1 MIRITDTPKP
11 KDKFGSIPIRD
22 GKPTGNFALRP
33 HPDKRPQSFFLWGLL
48 KKIIAILLGAAL
60 ILALSSPLLVPY
72 LVTTLLAKH
81 LASELDRPV
90 TLPRAGFNPLTATLT
105 LHNLIIGPKLSKPHD
120 PVDPLLSASRLS
132 LEFKLNR
139 LMDGEVACIAET
151 DHFFLHLVRR
161 KDGTY
166 NLGQFIDTL
175 LPSAALLP
183 LRFSGGAFAV
193 SDSRLV
199 FTDELNGTIHHAEEI
214 ALSISSH
221 ATGPAI
227 PFRLQ
232 ATINGVAITLDDSAG
247 LTVTSALPSTAAQP
261 DPATQGEAP
270 EPETAADPALKTAET
285 IALVQDLANGLR
297 LYLPN
302 IAIPPVE
309 SRTEKPLTP

>member
-1 MIRITDTPKP
+1 MIRITDTLKP

-22 GKPTGNFALRP
+22 GKPTGSFALRP
-33 HPDKRPQSFFLWGLL
+33 QSPKRPQTFFPWAWLKKTVGLL
-48 KKIIAILLGAAL
+48 LGLAL
-60 ILALSSPLLVPY
+60 ILGLSSPLLVPY
-72 LVTTLLAKH
+72 LATTLLAEH
-81 LASELDRPV
+81 LAAALDRPV
-90 TLPRAGFNPLTATLT
+90 TIPRAQFNPLTSTLT

-132 LEFKLNR
+132 LGFELNR
-139 LMDGEVACIAET
+139 LMDGEVACTVEA

-166 NLGQFIDTL
+166 NLGQFIDAL

-183 LRFSGGAFAV
+183 LRFSGDTFAV

-199 FTDELNGTIHHAEEI
+199 FTDELNGTVHHAEEI
-214 ALSISSH
+214 TLNISPR
-221 ATGPAI
+221 ATAPAM

-232 ATINGVAITLDDSAG
+232 ATINGVVITLDDSTG
-247 LTVTSALPSTAAQP
+247 LTAKSVPAPTVAQP
-261 DPATQGEAP
+261 DPATQGETP
-270 EPETAADPALKTAET
+270 EPDTAADPALKTAET
-285 IALVQDLANGLR
+285 ITLVQDLANGVR
-297 LYLPN
+297 QYLPN

>member
-11 KDKFGSIPIRD
+11 KDKVGSIPIRD

-33 HPDKRPQSFFLWGLL
+33 YPDKRPQTFFLWGWL
-48 KKIIAILLGAAL
+48 KKIIGLLLGLAL
-60 ILALSSPLLVPY
+60 ILAFSSPLLVPY

-81 LASELDRPV
+81 LASELNRPV
-90 TLPRAGFNPLTATLT
+90 TIPRAQFNPLTSTLT

-120 PVDPLLSASRLS
+120 PVDPLLSVSSLS
-132 LEFKLNR
+132 LEFELNR
-139 LMDGEVACIAET
+139 LIDGEVACAVEA

-166 NLGQFIDTL
+166 NLGQFIDAL
-175 LPSAALLP
+175 LPSVTLPP
-183 LRFSGGAFAV
+183 LRFSGDTFAV

-199 FTDELNGTIHHAEEI
+199 FTDELNGTIHHVEEI
-214 ALSISSH
+214 ALSISPRAS
-221 ATGPAI
+221 GPAI

-232 ATINGVAITLDDSAG
+232 ATINGIVITLDDPTG
-247 LTVTSALPSTAAQP
+247 LTAKSAPSLPVAQP
-261 DPATQGEAP
+261 DPATQGEP
-270 EPETAADPALKTAET
+270 PETGTTADPALKTAEAVA
-285 IALVQDLANGLR
+285 IVQDLANGVR
-297 LYLPN
+297 QYLPN